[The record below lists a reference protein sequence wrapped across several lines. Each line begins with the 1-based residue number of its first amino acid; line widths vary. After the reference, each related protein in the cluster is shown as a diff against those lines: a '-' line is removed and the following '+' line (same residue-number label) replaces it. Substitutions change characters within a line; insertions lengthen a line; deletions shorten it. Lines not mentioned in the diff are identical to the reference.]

1 VNDSVSSLFTGV
13 VRHFVPARRT
23 HDLVGKDDVMTE
35 SAAKSSIGLLCPVCK
50 VDLVMTERKDVEIDY
65 CPKCRGVW
73 LDRGELDKIIEKSA
87 AQEQAQQQRAPAA
100 QPQPHAQPYPPQHP
114 GYAGYGERGEFG
126 ERGEYGEGGERGGYG
141 YRRKSWLS
149 EIFD

>member
-1 VNDSVSSLFTGV
+1 MSQAN
-13 VRHFVPARRT
+13 
-23 HDLVGKDDVMTE
+23 
-35 SAAKSSIGLLCPVCK
+35 AAIGLQCPTCK

-87 AQEQAQQQRAPAA
+87 AQEMQQRAPA
-100 QPQPHAQPYPPQHP
+100 QSPQQQHGHQSYGEP
-114 GYAGYGERGEFG
+114 GEYGERGEQG
-126 ERGEYGEGGERGGYG
+126 ERGERGGYG
-141 YRRKSWLS
+141 YHRKSWLS